1 MYREQ
6 HQCLSVKQLRSMVT
20 GTFLCLCNGSSIV
33 IFKKSL
39 CLFDGN
45 DVTDTIL
52 FASVTV
58 MKLPL
63 PTWRSNNTLFPP
75 MLGRDIVLLSKEECF
90 LRQMTIIAI
99 VPFSQSVPVHWSLP
113 GSRIRIWRQITR
125 SESNLSAAVINLIQ
139 MTNHLFM
146 TGQTDLIFCNGRNQR

>member
-1 MYREQ
+1 
-6 HQCLSVKQLRSMVT
+6 MVT

-52 FASVTV
+52 FASITV

-63 PTWRSNNTLFPP
+63 HDAVKCPLPAYAWKGYCFIAKKSAFC
-75 MLGRDIVLLSKEECF
+75 GR
-90 LRQMTIIAI
+90 
-99 VPFSQSVPVHWSLP
+99 
-113 GSRIRIWRQITR
+113 
-125 SESNLSAAVINLIQ
+125 
-139 MTNHLFM
+139 
-146 TGQTDLIFCNGRNQR
+146 